1 MDRMDREELNRWIRY
16 HGEISG
22 AMTAERTAL
31 ESALIPVTAYIL
43 IACIE
48 CYRRY
53 PEMIEVIERA
63 ATPEELGRAGREPG
77 SQIDAVHLW
86 SIVNFPLLGR
96 QVLAPFGLVD
106 LDRDVPALATVVGFW
121 KRAAAAFRADGKL
134 QAWDAGLRVPRY
146 GPDVVDA
153 LSDLSEPVDGGGRE
167 RLIRL
172 NRVLTTFLFLLYF
185 DTRAGYQDSG
195 PYPLADGRVLLV
207 RDFNRFGVTHF
218 SWSRDVCADLAYSNL
233 TVALVLDGVRVTTND
248 WGTSVTDPPDYF
260 ARLSAAGVFTAD
272 GGTLAPVPPDELD
285 GITASVKDAQRQL
298 YRRIAA
304 MSRRE
309 KLDAGAYV
317 YFTFLRP
324 FAETAGVDDRLDWTV
339 PRDSLDVYDGL
350 ATLERM
356 PDVEAD
362 ASVPYYTLVPETSL
376 APSQAPALRR
386 RSAKPPS
393 PPEAAP

>member
-1 MDRMDREELNRWIRY
+1 MMNTGEVNRWIAY
-16 HGEISG
+16 HGKISR

-53 PEMIEVIERA
+53 PDMMREISGA
-63 ATPEELGRAGREPG
+63 ASPEELGSAGRVPG

-86 SIVNFPLLGR
+86 SIANFPLLGR

-106 LDRDVPALATVVGFW
+106 VDRDVPALATVLDFW
-121 KRAAAAFRADGKL
+121 KRAAAAFRADGEL

-146 GPDVVDA
+146 GPEVVDA
-153 LSDLSEPVDGGGRE
+153 LVARSRAVGVEDRE
-167 RLIRL
+167 HLIRL

-185 DTRAGYQDSG
+185 DTRAGYQDTG

-207 RDFNRFGVTHF
+207 RDFNRFGVSHF
-218 SWSRDVCADLAYSNL
+218 SWSRDVCAGLPYSNL
-233 TVALVLDGVRVTTND
+233 TFALVLDGDVRVTAND
-248 WGTSVTDPPDYF
+248 WGTSITDPLDYF
-260 ARLSAAGVFTAD
+260 GRLSAAGVFTAD
-272 GGTLAPVPPDELD
+272 DGALSPVAPGELE
-285 GITASVKDAQRQL
+285 GIAKAVKEAQRNL
-298 YRRIAA
+298 YRRIAG

-324 FAETAGVDDRLDWTV
+324 FAETAGVDERLDWTV
-339 PRDSLDVYDGL
+339 PRDSLDVYEGL
-350 ATLERM
+350 ATLDKM

-362 ASVPYYTLVPETSL
+362 DSIPYYTPVPETGVV
-376 APSQAPALRR
+376 P
-386 RSAKPPS
+386 
-393 PPEAAP
+393 

>member
-1 MDRMDREELNRWIRY
+1 MDADGMNTDELNRWIGY
-16 HGEISG
+16 HGEISR
-22 AMTAERTAL
+22 AMTAERTSL

-53 PEMIEVIERA
+53 PEMMDVIA
-63 ATPEELGRAGREPG
+63 DASTPEALGRAGREPG

-86 SIVNFPLLGR
+86 SIVHFPLLGR

-106 LDRDVPALATVVGFW
+106 LDRDAAALATVVDFW
-121 KRAAAAFRADGKL
+121 KRAAAAFRADGEL

-146 GPDVVDA
+146 GPAVVDELVA
-153 LSDLSEPVDGGGRE
+153 GSAPLDTDASD
-167 RLIRL
+167 RLTRMNRL
-172 NRVLTTFLFLLYF
+172 LTTFLFLLYF
-185 DTRAGYQDSG
+185 DTRAGYQDTG

-218 SWSRDVCADLAYSNL
+218 PWSRDVCAALPYSNL
-233 TVALVLDGVRVTTND
+233 TVALVLDAGVRVTTND
-248 WGTSVTDPPDYF
+248 WGTSMTDPPDYF
-260 ARLSAAGVFTAD
+260 ARLSAAGVFTTD
-272 GGTLAPVPPDELD
+272 GGSLVPVPMRELD
-285 GITASVKDAQRQL
+285 DVTASVRDAQREL
-298 YRRIAA
+298 YRRIAG
-304 MSRRE
+304 MTRRE

-324 FAETAGVDDRLDWTV
+324 FAETAGVDDRLDWSV
-339 PRDSLDVYDGL
+339 PRDSLDVYEGL

-362 ASVPYYTLVPETSL
+362 PAVPYYTPIPES
-376 APSQAPALRR
+376 
-386 RSAKPPS
+386 
-393 PPEAAP
+393 EAAS

>member
-1 MDRMDREELNRWIRY
+1 MNRDELNRWITY
-16 HGEISG
+16 HGEISR

-31 ESALIPVTAYIL
+31 ESALIPVSAYIL

-53 PEMIEVIERA
+53 PEMIEAITET

-106 LDRDVPALATVVGFW
+106 LDRDVPALATVVDFW
-121 KRAAAAFRADGKL
+121 RRAAAAFREDGEL

-153 LSDLSEPVDGGGRE
+153 LVAGSEPIDGRTRE
-167 RLIRL
+167 GLMRMNRL
-172 NRVLTTFLFLLYF
+172 LTTFLFLLYF
-185 DTRAGYQDSG
+185 DTRAGYQDTG
-195 PYPLADGRVLLV
+195 PYPLGDGRVLLV
-207 RDFNRFGVTHF
+207 RDFNRFGVGHF
-218 SWSRDVCADLAYSNL
+218 PWSREVCASLPYSNL
-233 TVALVLDGVRVTTND
+233 TVALVLDGGVRVTVND
-248 WGTSVTDPPDYF
+248 WGTSITDPPDYF
-260 ARLSAAGVFTAD
+260 DRLSAAGVFTSD
-272 GGTLAPVPPDELD
+272 GGTLAPVPADELD
-285 GITASVKDAQRQL
+285 GVTAGVKEAQRGL
-298 YRRIAA
+298 YRRIAG

-339 PRDSLDVYDGL
+339 PRDSLDVYEGL

-356 PDVEAD
+356 PQVETD
-362 ASVPYYTLVPETSL
+362 ATVPYYTPAPE
-376 APSQAPALRR
+376 PAQ
-386 RSAKPPS
+386 
-393 PPEAAP
+393 

>member
-1 MDRMDREELNRWIRY
+1 MKTEEVNRWIGY
-16 HGEISG
+16 HGKISR

-31 ESALIPVTAYIL
+31 ESALFPVTAYIL

-53 PEMIEVIERA
+53 PGMMREITGA
-63 ATPEELGRAGREPG
+63 ASPEALGSAGRSPG

-86 SIVNFPLLGR
+86 SIANFPLLGR

-106 LDRDVPALATVVGFW
+106 LDRDVPALGTVLDFW
-121 KRAAAAFRADGKL
+121 KRAAGAFRADGEL

-146 GPDVVDA
+146 GTDVVDVLVAGSRA
-153 LSDLSEPVDGGGRE
+153 LGDEERE
-167 RLIRL
+167 HLIRL

-185 DTRAGYQDSG
+185 DTRAGYQDTG
-195 PYPLADGRVLLV
+195 PYPLGDGRVLLV
-207 RDFNRFGVTHF
+207 RDFNRFGVSHF
-218 SWSRDVCADLAYSNL
+218 PWSREVCAGLPYSNL
-233 TVALVLDGVRVTTND
+233 TFALVLDGGVRVTTND
-248 WGTSVTDPPDYF
+248 WGTSIADPPDYF
-260 ARLSAAGVFTAD
+260 GHLSAAGVFTAD
-272 GGTLAPVPPDELD
+272 KGALSPVAPGELES
-285 GITASVKDAQRQL
+285 IARAVKDAQRNL
-298 YRRIAA
+298 YRLIAG

-339 PRDSLDVYDGL
+339 PRDSLDVYEGL

-356 PDVEAD
+356 PDVESD
-362 ASVPYYTLVPETSL
+362 DSIPYYTPVPETGV
-376 APSQAPALRR
+376 PT
-386 RSAKPPS
+386 
-393 PPEAAP
+393 